1 MKLIT
6 ETLFTVNCTSE
17 INEATKNKKWYIEG
31 VFAEQEQK
39 NRNGRIYPAHILER
53 EMAKYQQTIADNN
66 AVGELNHPEY
76 PMPNPKEICHRV
88 TELSQN
94 GNDWHG
100 KSLVLEGTQYGDHI
114 IAMIKNECRLGV
126 STRGMGSVKVN
137 ESKVAIIQ
145 EDYCLNCWDVVL
157 NPSANKAFVNGIMEG
172 TDWAWNNG
180 VLVEQICD
188 NLHTELSKGSKA
200 DPQIVEMNMNQYSAM
215 MFNDAGLDSMPIKSN
230 TLFERFDV

>member
-6 ETLFTVNCTSE
+6 ETLFNVKNSYE
-17 INEATKNKKWYIEG
+17 LNEKTNQKKWYIEG

-39 NRNGRIYPAHILER
+39 NRNGRIYPARILER
-53 EMAKYQQTIADNN
+53 EMAKYQQAIIDKN

-76 PMPNPKEICHRV
+76 PMPDPKEICHRV
-88 TELSQN
+88 VELSQD
-94 GNDWHG
+94 GNDWYG
-100 KSLVLEGTQYGDHI
+100 KSLVLEGTKWGDHI

-157 NPSANKAFVNGIMEG
+157 NPSANKAFVNGIMESKE
-172 TDWAWNNG
+172 WAWDNG
-180 VLVEQICD
+180 VLVEQVCE

-200 DPQIVEMNMNQYSAM
+200 DSRIVEMNMNEYSKL
-215 MFNDAGLDSMPIKSN
+215 MFTDSALDVMPIRTK